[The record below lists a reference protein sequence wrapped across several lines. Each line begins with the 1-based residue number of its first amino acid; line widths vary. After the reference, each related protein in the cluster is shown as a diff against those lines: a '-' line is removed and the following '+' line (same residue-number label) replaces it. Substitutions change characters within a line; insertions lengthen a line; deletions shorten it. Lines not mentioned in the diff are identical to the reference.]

1 MTLQRL
7 TDSVYAETGMHG
19 CNHGFVTT
27 SEGVVM
33 IDTPQKPSDA
43 VRWRDE
49 IAKRGDVR
57 YLILTE
63 PHPDHCT
70 TGYLFSGTMVSH
82 QGTREWLG
90 KNMLGKTVEE
100 MAREWSEAIDPEG
113 VHLLEGYYLRLPTI
127 TFRGRLILYL
137 GDHTFE
143 IIHMPGHTSSQTA
156 VYIPEE
162 RVVFTGDN
170 VFYRVQTWLNE
181 AYPQEWLHS
190 LERIWELDVDVIV
203 PGHGDVCDKSYLK
216 EQASFIREWMCAVK
230 RAFEQGL
237 TKEEAQTQISFLD
250 RYPMDTGLEFMDLLV
265 QQLNVARLYDLVL
278 ASQPKLRLKMP
289 PHDSLALHLPV
300 A

>member
-49 IAKRGDVR
+49 IAKRGEVR

-63 PHPDHCT
+63 PHGDHCA
-70 TGYLFSGTMVSH
+70 TGYLFGGTMVSH
-82 QGTREWLG
+82 QGTKEALMVVVYG
-90 KNMLGKTVEE
+90 TTMEE
-100 MAREWSEAIDPEG
+100 LTKKWAEEIDPDG
-113 VHLLEGYYLRLPTI
+113 AHLLEGYCLRLPTI
-127 TFRGRLILYL
+127 TFRGRLILYS

-143 IIHMPGHTSSQTA
+143 LIHLPGHTSSQLA
-156 VYIPEE
+156 VHIPKE

-170 VFYRVQTWLNE
+170 VFYKIQPWLHE

-190 LERIWELDVDVIV
+190 LTRIGNLNADVIV
-203 PGHGDVCDKSYLK
+203 PGHGDVCDRSYLK
-216 EQASFIREWMCAVK
+216 EQASFIQEWMCAVK

-237 TKEEAQTQISFLD
+237 TKEEAQAQISFLD
-250 RYPMDTGLEFMDLLV
+250 RYPMGTGLEAMGPAM

-278 ASQPKLRLKMP
+278 ASQPKLRLKTP
-289 PHDSLALHLPV
+289 SHDSLVLHLPV